1 MNTIFRK
8 EALQHIVSQNDGHVL
23 KTPPLLLKVFSG
35 LLCIFFAGLLLVIF
49 NFEYARYELAS
60 GMLVSSG
67 KSSRL
72 TAQRSGVISQLHVNE
87 GDNVVEGDVLLTINP
102 TNFDS
107 VGNNTIEN
115 LIFELDSSIALLR
128 KREVNLNQRLV
139 LQSAQV
145 MQEKSR
151 LEMEIQQQKQ
161 LLDTQK
167 DVVLLIAAERD
178 AAQTLFKQKRLSR
191 TEFNLQEREYL
202 DSKITLNQHQIDIQT
217 LQFKLNAT
225 QNKLALL
232 QNEVDSA
239 RQDIQLEVNE
249 LKRQVHNLRSQ
260 SGYQVRAPIS
270 GTVSGLL
277 LKTGSS
283 ITPDSFL
290 LSIVP
295 ADLSLMAEMY
305 VPSNSIGFIKQNLD
319 VNLRYFAYP
328 YEKFGSYKATV
339 SNISKTVI
347 LPKDHF
353 DRSGLDVPAYSVYL
367 QLEHQYVKSESDIFP
382 LYPGMQVEVY
392 LASERRTL
400 AEWFFR
406 PLFSISSRN

>member
-1 MNTIFRK
+1 M
-8 EALQHIVSQNDGHVL
+8 
-23 KTPPLLLKVFSG
+23 
-35 LLCIFFAGLLLVIF
+35 
-49 NFEYARYELAS
+49 
-60 GMLVSSG
+60 
-67 KSSRL
+67 
-72 TAQRSGVISQLHVNE
+72 
-87 GDNVVEGDVLLTINP
+87 
-102 TNFDS
+102 
-107 VGNNTIEN
+107 
-115 LIFELDSSIALLR
+115 
-128 KREVNLNQRLV
+128 NLNQRLV